1 MDQALK
7 KAANFEG
14 IKGDNQNTIE
24 QQRQTSALPLVK
36 VPRNPM
42 RNTHDGRAH
51 KQTFFNL
58 LPGFVTFITT
68 SLQSLLLF
76 IVVEAGGLNTEM
88 LQTPSIYM
96 HAHVHYIHN
105 FTHWHFDKINLYVAM
120 RPSLGGQKTV
130 FLIQFTA
137 ARGCVSPKL
146 CD

>member
-14 IKGDNQNTIE
+14 IKQNTIE

-51 KQTFFNL
+51 KQTFFTCYLVLLLSL
-58 LPGFVTFITT
+58 LPACSLSSYLQWQRPGVPTLKCCRPQAYICMHMYITST
-68 SLQSLLLF
+68 
-76 IVVEAGGLNTEM
+76 T
-88 LQTPSIYM
+88 
-96 HAHVHYIHN
+96 
-105 FTHWHFDKINLYVAM
+105 FDKINLYVAM
-120 RPSLGGQKTV
+120 RPSLDGQKTV